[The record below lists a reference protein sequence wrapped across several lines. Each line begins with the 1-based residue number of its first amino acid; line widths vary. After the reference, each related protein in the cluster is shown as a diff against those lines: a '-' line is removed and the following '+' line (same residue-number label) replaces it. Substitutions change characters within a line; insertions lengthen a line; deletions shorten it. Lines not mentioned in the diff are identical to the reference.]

1 MEGIL
6 YIVFEFV
13 FVFIFQY
20 PGAFIRW
27 IFLRKKRSFEN
38 ILKEDAWANSGFAIV
53 FILMI
58 IGLVSILIS
67 L

>member
-1 MEGIL
+1 MEEIF
-6 YIVFEFV
+6 YIIFEFI

-38 ILKEDAWANSGFAIV
+38 ILKEDAWVNSGFAII

-58 IGLVSILIS
+58 IGLVSLLIS